1 MHLEFT
7 PIQIFR
13 ETPQV
18 TFFDAGVRAS
28 NGCDVVMHSGSA
40 VSPTNDFEH
49 EQYYVHQYQID
60 HNLVLEGKRKFTLI
74 NPSWDE
80 PHHIIFL
87 KRGMGALQI
96 PIGTY
101 HRSVSGKEG
110 SIVINQ
116 SIRKKGFTPQKEFI
130 PVSLR
135 DRTDLIKAK
144 ATKPIFWVYKN
155 TKIKRIKLNP
165 LELKALSDSNGFK

>member
-1 MHLEFT
+1 MYLEFT

-28 NGCDVVMHSGSA
+28 NGCDVVIHRGRA
-40 VSPTNDFEH
+40 TSPPNDE
-49 EQYYVHQYQID
+49 EYGQYYVHQYQID
-60 HNLVLEGKRKFTLI
+60 HNLVLEGKRKFTLL

-80 PHHIIFL
+80 PHHVIFL
-87 KRGMGALQI
+87 RREMGALQI

-116 SIRKKGFTPQKEFI
+116 SIRKQGFDPNKEFI

-135 DRTDLIKAK
+135 ERKDLTEAK
-144 ATKPIFWVYKN
+144 ATKPIFWVYDNKR
-155 TKIKRIKLNP
+155 IKRIELNP
-165 LELKALSDSNGFK
+165 IQLEGSQQF